1 MNESIIRNQNYREK
15 DHYLQLRNALLLS
28 FTICGDT
35 MTKFGSRN
43 LGIDKAM
50 SLDSFKNLSVLFN

>member
-1 MNESIIRNQNYREK
+1 MNESIIRNHNYREK